1 VVEQELRGDVLQELG
16 RLASERAVG
25 DRNPAMVVRMTLMP
39 ASFRAPERPAIGF
52 GRAADRVARLLE
64 AVLRVKHGGIAR
76 VG

>member
-39 ASFRAPERPAIGF
+39 ASFWAPERPAKV
-52 GRAADRVARLLE
+52 RPRR
-64 AVLRVKHGGIAR
+64 
-76 VG
+76 